1 MDSHSRKVVQENRDY
16 TMFSWSVQGA
26 STPVHMKR
34 GQGVW
39 FWDGDDNRWLDF
51 SSQLINL
58 NVGHQ
63 HPKMLE
69 AIKKQVDELCFA
81 GPSFATEPRGL
92 LGKKL
97 AEVTGLAKAFFTL
110 GGAEANENAMKMAK
124 LFTGR
129 EKIITRYRS
138 YHGATMGS
146 MTASGDPR
154 RWPVEPGI
162 PGIVRVFDP
171 YCYRCPFGQ
180 KVESC
185 HRECVSHIEEI
196 IQMEGPNTI
205 AAVLTEGITG
215 SNGLLVPPDDYY
227 PKLRA
232 VCDKYGIL
240 MIDDEVMSGFGRTGK
255 WLATQHY
262 GIRPDIVTCA
272 KGLTSGYLPL
282 GAVIVSD
289 AIANHF
295 ETNMLWV
302 GLTYS
307 GHPVCCAAAVANL
320 DLYEEEHIFD
330 NVERQ
335 GLYLASRLEAMKR
348 KYHCVGDVR
357 NKGLFSVLELVKD
370 KTTREPLAPFN
381 GVSPE
386 MTKLAGHLKSKHL
399 YAFSRFNMLWVCP
412 PLIITQEELG
422 HGLDIIEEALA
433 LVDAAISPASSRPH
447 AEVLARK

>member
-1 MDSHSRKVVQENRDY
+1 MGANSRKIVQENRDY

-26 STPVHMKR
+26 SNPIHMKR
-34 GQGVW
+34 GEGVW

-51 SSQLINL
+51 SSQLIPP

-63 HPKMLE
+63 HPKVLD

-81 GPSFATEPRGL
+81 GPRFATEPRGA

-97 AEVTGLAKAFFTL
+97 SEVTGLAKSFFTL
-110 GGAEANENAMKMAK
+110 GGAEANENAMKIAR

-129 EKIITRYRS
+129 DKIITRYRS
-138 YHGATMGS
+138 YHGATMGA

-162 PGIVRVFDP
+162 PGVVRAFDP

-180 KVESC
+180 EVESC
-185 HRECVSHIEEI
+185 ARECVSHIEEI
-196 IQMEGPNTI
+196 IQMEGPSNI
-205 AAVLTEGITG
+205 AAIMVEGITG

-227 PKLRA
+227 PRLRA
-232 VCDKYGIL
+232 LCDKYGIL
-240 MIDDEVMSGFGRTGK
+240 LIDDEVMCGFGRTGK

-262 GIRPDIVTCA
+262 GVKPDIVTCA

-282 GAVIVSD
+282 GAVIVSET
-289 AIANHF
+289 IANYF
-295 ETNMLWV
+295 ENHMLWG

-320 DLYEEEHIFD
+320 AVYEEEQIFA
-330 NVERQ
+330 NVELGGR
-335 GLYLASRLEAMKR
+335 YLASRLETMKR
-348 KYHCVGDVR
+348 KYACVGDVR
-357 NKGLFSVLELVKD
+357 HKGLFSVIELVKD
-370 KTTREPLAPFN
+370 KASREPLAPFN
-381 GVSPE
+381 GSSPE
-386 MTKLAGHLKSKHL
+386 MAKLAEHLKAKRL

-412 PLIITQEELG
+412 PLIIKESELG
-422 HGLDIIEEALA
+422 QGLDIIEEALL
-433 LVDAAISPASSRPH
+433 LVDQAVAKASPAP
-447 AEVLARK
+447 ALEPVVRK